1 MQIEFNSGLFNS
13 ATVSATRLV
22 LRDNFGQPILLAY
35 EHDPQTIVV
44 HKAKPGDNEELKRA
58 LAQFGIQVTNQV
70 KEIEI

>member
-1 MQIEFNSGLFNS
+1 VQIEFNSGLFNS
-13 ATVSATRLV
+13 ATVNATRLV

-58 LAQFGIQVTNQV
+58 LAQFGIQMTNQV